1 MGVSHFLLGQV
12 DEALDN
18 FEEALLY
25 LRGNQDMCV
34 YFGCLV

>member
-12 DEALDN
+12 EEALDN

-25 LRGNQDMCV
+25 LRGNQDMYV
-34 YFGCLV
+34 YLGCQV